1 MENRLPGTL
10 SKLRKCSDMTAVGS
24 SAASA
29 VGRLF
34 GFQSDGPGVRRHD
47 GSPSMD
53 PAGVNTFVEL
63 VGDDAKVPVL
73 HDDVARDGGQD
84 LLAIFIPA
92 GEESV
97 VRWSDSP
104 QTEFCLKH
112 WNETLSKPI
121 LWERLVDF
129 LLNAGLYNGPM
140 KSFVSDDV
148 TSWTKHS
155 SEPV

>member
-1 MENRLPGTL
+1 MVESRLALRTRGDSAARNTFK
-10 SKLRKCSDMTAVGS
+10 KLQKRSDMTAVGS
-24 SAASA
+24 SAPSRSPAPSA

-73 HDDVARDGGQD
+73 HDDVAQDGGQD

-97 VRWSDSP
+97 VRCRDR
-104 QTEFCLKH
+104 
-112 WNETLSKPI
+112 LS
-121 LWERLVDF
+121 LC
-129 LLNAGLYNGPM
+129 GL
-140 KSFVSDDV
+140 
-148 TSWTKHS
+148 TKKCFH
-155 SEPV
+155 PKQIVV